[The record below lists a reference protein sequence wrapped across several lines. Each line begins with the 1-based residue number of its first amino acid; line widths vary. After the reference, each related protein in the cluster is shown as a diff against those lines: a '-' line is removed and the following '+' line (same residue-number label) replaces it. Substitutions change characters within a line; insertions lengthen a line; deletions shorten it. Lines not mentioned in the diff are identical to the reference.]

1 MNIEPISNINL
12 YGLERYF
19 KECASLLDS
28 NKLPNKILFSGKKGL
43 GKSTLA
49 YHIINYVCS
58 QNEDNKYDRNNNIIN
73 VENKSFKLIQNGTHP
88 NFYLIDIFEG
98 KKNIDIEQIRA
109 MIAHTNKSNFND
121 KPRFILI
128 DNIENL
134 NKNSINALLKIVEEP
149 KKNLFFILIH
159 NNQTKILPTLISRCL
174 TFNIN
179 LNFNEVVSISNKITK
194 KNIFEILNEN
204 LINHY
209 SSPGQIVRLINYSNE
224 KKIDLKNLSLENLLI
239 NLIDNNS
246 YKKNTY
252 VKELLID
259 LIQLFFLNKYK
270 LSHNKKNYINLYH
283 DFMHKIY
290 NTNKFNLDEESL
302 FLEFKTKLLNV

>member
-1 MNIEPISNINL
+1 MILEPLSNINL
-12 YGLERYF
+12 YGLESYF
-19 KECASLLDS
+19 KECASLYDE
-28 NKLPNKILFSGKKGL
+28 NRLPNKILFSGKKGL

-58 QNEDNKYDRNNNIIN
+58 QNENNKYDKINNVIN
-73 VENKSFKLIQNGTHP
+73 VENKSFKLIQNSTHP

-98 KKNIDIEQIRA
+98 KKTIDIEQIRT
-109 MIAHTNKSNFND
+109 MITYTNKSNFNEN
-121 KPRFILI
+121 PRFVLI
-128 DNIENL
+128 DNIESL

-159 NNQTKILPTLISRCL
+159 NNETKILPTLISRCL
-174 TFNIN
+174 TFKIN
-179 LNFNEVVSISNKITK
+179 LNFKEVVLVTNKILN
-194 KNIFEILNEN
+194 KNIFEVLNEN
-204 LINHY
+204 LVNHY
-209 SSPGQIVRLINYSNE
+209 SSPGQIFRLINYAND
-224 KKIDLKNLSLENLLI
+224 KKIDLKNQSLDEILI

-259 LIQLFFLNKYK
+259 LIQLFFMNEYRISNNKDNFIK
-270 LSHNKKNYINLYH
+270 TYH
-283 DFMHKIY
+283 DIMSKIY

-302 FLEFKTKLLNV
+302 FLEFKTKLLNG

>member
-1 MNIEPISNINL
+1 MILEPLSNINL
-12 YGLERYF
+12 YGLESYF
-19 KECASLLDS
+19 NECASLYDE
-28 NKLPNKILFSGKKGL
+28 NRLPNKILFSGKKGL

-58 QNEDNKYDRNNNIIN
+58 QNENNKYDKINNVIN
-73 VENKSFKLIQNGTHP
+73 VENKSFKLIQNSTHP

-98 KKNIDIEQIRA
+98 KKTIDIEQIRT
-109 MIAHTNKSNFND
+109 MITYVNKSNFND
-121 KPRFILI
+121 NPRFVLI

-159 NNQTKILPTLISRCL
+159 NNETKILPTLISRCL
-174 TFNIN
+174 TFKIN
-179 LNFNEVVSISNKITK
+179 LNFKEVVLVANKILN
-194 KNIFEILNEN
+194 KNIFEVLNEN
-204 LINHY
+204 LVNHY
-209 SSPGQIVRLINYSNE
+209 SSPGQIFRLINYAND
-224 KKIDLKNLSLENLLI
+224 KKIDLKNQSLDEILI

-259 LIQLFFLNKYK
+259 LIQLFFVNEYKISNNKDNFIK
-270 LSHNKKNYINLYH
+270 TYH
-283 DFMHKIY
+283 DFMSKIY
-290 NTNKFNLDEESL
+290 STNKFNLDEESL
-302 FLEFKTKLLNV
+302 FLEFKTKLLNG

>member
-1 MNIEPISNINL
+1 M
-12 YGLERYF
+12 
-19 KECASLLDS
+19 
-28 NKLPNKILFSGKKGL
+28 
-43 GKSTLA
+43 
-49 YHIINYVCS
+49 
-58 QNEDNKYDRNNNIIN
+58 
-73 VENKSFKLIQNGTHP
+73 
-88 NFYLIDIFEG
+88 
-98 KKNIDIEQIRA
+98 
-109 MIAHTNKSNFND
+109 
-121 KPRFILI
+121 
-128 DNIENL
+128 
-134 NKNSINALLKIVEEP
+134 
-149 KKNLFFILIH
+149 LIH

-209 SSPGQIVRLINYSNE
+209 SSPGQIIGLINYSNE

-239 NLIDNNS
+239 NLIDNIS

-270 LSHNKKNYINLYH
+270 LLHNKKNYINLYH
-283 DFMHKIY
+283 DFMLKIY

>member
-1 MNIEPISNINL
+1 MVIEPKSNINL
-12 YGLERYF
+12 YGLESYF
-19 KECASLLDS
+19 SECASLYDE
-28 NKLPNKILFSGKKGL
+28 NRLPNKILFSGKKGL

-58 QNEDNKYDRNNNIIN
+58 KNEDNKYDKINNVIN
-73 VENKSFKLIQNGTHP
+73 LENKSFKLIQNNTHP
-88 NFYLIDIFEG
+88 NFYLIDIFDE
-98 KKNIDIEQIRA
+98 KKNIDIEQIRT
-109 MIAHTNKSNFND
+109 MITYTNKSNFNNN
-121 KPRFILI
+121 PRFVLI
-128 DNIENL
+128 DNIEFL

-149 KKNLFFILIH
+149 KNNLFFILIH
-159 NNQTKILPTLISRCL
+159 NNETKILTTLISRCI
-174 TFNIN
+174 TFKIN
-179 LNFNEVVSISNKITK
+179 LSFKDVVSVSNKIIN
-194 KNIFEILNEN
+194 KNIFEILDKN

-209 SSPGQIVRLINYSNE
+209 CSPGQIFRLINYANE
-224 KKIDLKNLSLENLLI
+224 KKIDLKNQTLEELLI

-259 LIQLFFLNKYK
+259 LIQLFIFNKYK
-270 LSHNKKNYINLYH
+270 VSNNKINLIKIYH
-283 DFMHKIY
+283 DFMYKIY

>member
-1 MNIEPISNINL
+1 MILEPLSNINL
-12 YGLERYF
+12 YGLESYF
-19 KECASLLDS
+19 KECASLYDE
-28 NKLPNKILFSGKKGL
+28 NRLPNKILFSGKKGL

-58 QNEDNKYDRNNNIIN
+58 QNENNKYDKINNVIN
-73 VENKSFKLIQNGTHP
+73 VENKSFKLIQNSTHP

-98 KKNIDIEQIRA
+98 KKTIDIEQIRT
-109 MIAHTNKSNFND
+109 MITYTNKSNFNEN
-121 KPRFILI
+121 PRFVLI
-128 DNIENL
+128 DNIESL

-159 NNQTKILPTLISRCL
+159 NNETKILPTLISRCL
-174 TFNIN
+174 TFKIN
-179 LNFNEVVSISNKITK
+179 LNFKEVVLVANKILN
-194 KNIFEILNEN
+194 KNIFEVLNEN
-204 LINHY
+204 LVNHY
-209 SSPGQIVRLINYSNE
+209 SSPGQIFRLINYAND
-224 KKIDLKNLSLENLLI
+224 KKIDLKNQSLDEILI

-259 LIQLFFLNKYK
+259 LIQLFFVNEYKISNNKDNFIK
-270 LSHNKKNYINLYH
+270 TYH
-283 DFMHKIY
+283 DIMSKIY

-302 FLEFKTKLLNV
+302 FLEFKTKLLNG

>member
-1 MNIEPISNINL
+1 MILEPLSNINL
-12 YGLERYF
+12 YGLESYF
-19 KECASLLDS
+19 KECASLYDE
-28 NKLPNKILFSGKKGL
+28 NRLPNKILFSGKKGL

-58 QNEDNKYDRNNNIIN
+58 QNENNKYDKINNVID
-73 VENKSFKLIQNGTHP
+73 VENKSFKLIQNSTHP

-98 KKNIDIEQIRA
+98 KKTIDIEQIRK
-109 MIAHTNKSNFND
+109 MITYVNKSNFND
-121 KPRFILI
+121 NPRFVLI

-159 NNQTKILPTLISRCL
+159 NNETKILPTLISRCL
-174 TFNIN
+174 IFKIN
-179 LNFNEVVSISNKITK
+179 LNFKEVVSVANKIVN
-194 KNIFEILNEN
+194 KNIFEVLNEN

-209 SSPGQIVRLINYSNE
+209 SSPGQIFRLINYAND
-224 KKIDLKNLSLENLLI
+224 KKIDLKNQSLDQILI
-239 NLIDNNS
+239 NLIDNNN

-259 LIQLFFLNKYK
+259 LIQFFFVNEYKISNNKDNFIK
-270 LSHNKKNYINLYH
+270 TYH
-283 DFMHKIY
+283 DFMSKIY
-290 NTNKFNLDEESL
+290 STNKFNLDEESL
-302 FLEFKTKLLNV
+302 FLEFKTKLLNA